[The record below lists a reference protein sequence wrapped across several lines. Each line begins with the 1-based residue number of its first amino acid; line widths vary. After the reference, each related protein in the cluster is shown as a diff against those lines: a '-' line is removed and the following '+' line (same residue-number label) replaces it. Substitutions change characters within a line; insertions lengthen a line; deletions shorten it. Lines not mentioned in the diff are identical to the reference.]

1 MTVLVFCICHARG
14 TLRIAP
20 FYPQCHYG
28 ILKMEYIEAVATSGA
43 QTRLVKNKTRTL
55 EWIKSWYM
63 LIENYCFSIDLF
75 HSLCCQCGV
84 LTTPNP
90 SNMCVGCL
98 RSQVDITEGIPKQ
111 SNLCFCKA
119 CERWEEVFNP
129 LQDSGI
135 ERVVR

>member
-1 MTVLVFCICHARG
+1 MKLEQG
-14 TLRIAP
+14 YLRIN
-20 FYPQCHYG
+20 QEHWNELRVDIC
-28 ILKMEYIEAVATSGA
+28 
-43 QTRLVKNKTRTL
+43 
-55 EWIKSWYM
+55 WYRIIV
-63 LIENYCFSIDLF
+63 LFFINIDLC

-119 CERWEEVFNP
+119 CERWEVVFNP
-129 LQDSGI
+129 AR
-135 ERVVR
+135 RVVLIGLWARLASSAPKRSKNRKLIEPFYMTSGWLWSSLK